1 MDQLFN
7 KVSKIK
13 KYNNTELTAQTTHTV
28 PSLSKSL
35 MIEAILSA
43 SSALLCA
50 ITFRIFEE
58 GSISCTGSS
67 KLTKISL
74 AQRSNCT
81 LNCWRNS
88 GQL

>member
-43 SSALLCA
+43 SSALLC
-50 ITFRIFEE
+50 TFRIFEE

-67 KLTKISL
+67 KLTKISQ
-74 AQRSNCT
+74 AQRSHCT
-81 LNCWRNS
+81 LNC
-88 GQL
+88 